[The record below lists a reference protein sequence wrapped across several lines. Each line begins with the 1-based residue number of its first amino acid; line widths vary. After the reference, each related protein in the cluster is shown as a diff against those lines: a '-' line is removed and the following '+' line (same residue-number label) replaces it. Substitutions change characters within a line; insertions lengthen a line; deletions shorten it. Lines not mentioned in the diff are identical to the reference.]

1 MGDTCEICKKNPA
14 KISIGNHSYCFD
26 CHNKMALHDMGID
39 DSFTYA
45 KNMSVIEPNGKIH
58 TFEIEHVVLGGIV
71 SWEANEKDGEYRF
84 RLISQTGEDGAD
96 TAQKLFRKIVEGVC
110 TKTLEEHKGEWS
122 TSYFLKSKGNISI
135 IEDEDR
141 DYDTAFVID
150 GKKFTPEEFAEL
162 IKGYVSFQMQYQ
174 IKDGSEKLL
183 GENEYLVPVKI
194 SKQGL
199 MEELETA
206 LAVTTDRGGFLSYKN
221 VPAFDELFYKILD
234 KALRREDLCN

>member
-84 RLISQTGEDGAD
+84 RLISQKMVLILHRNYFV
-96 TAQKLFRKIVEGVC
+96 KLWKVSARK
-110 TKTLEEHKGEWS
+110 H
-122 TSYFLKSKGNISI
+122 LKS
-135 IEDEDR
+135 
-141 DYDTAFVID
+141 T
-150 GKKFTPEEFAEL
+150 
-162 IKGYVSFQMQYQ
+162 
-174 IKDGSEKLL
+174 
-183 GENEYLVPVKI
+183 
-194 SKQGL
+194 
-199 MEELETA
+199 
-206 LAVTTDRGGFLSYKN
+206 
-221 VPAFDELFYKILD
+221 
-234 KALRREDLCN
+234 RESGVHPIF